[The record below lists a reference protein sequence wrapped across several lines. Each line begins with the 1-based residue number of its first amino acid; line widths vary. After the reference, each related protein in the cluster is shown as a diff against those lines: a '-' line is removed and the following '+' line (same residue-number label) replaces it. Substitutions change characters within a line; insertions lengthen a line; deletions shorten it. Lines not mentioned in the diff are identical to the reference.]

1 MKKID
6 ILVAD
11 DEPHIVR
18 ALSFIFSREGLA
30 VETARNGEEAFE
42 KYRQFSPR
50 IAFLDLIMPKMDG
63 IELCRKIK
71 SDLLTPSPYIIILTC
86 KGQEID
92 KENCL
97 KAGADE
103 FMTKPFSPKEVLE
116 KVRCLLEG

>member
-1 MKKID
+1 MKPVD

-18 ALSFIFSREGLA
+18 ALSFIFSREGMS
-30 VETARNGEEAFE
+30 VETARDGEEALA
-42 KYRQFSPR
+42 KYLLFTPK

-63 IELCRKIK
+63 VQLCRRIR
-71 SDLLTPSPYIIILTC
+71 SDITQSRPYIIILTC
-86 KGQEID
+86 KGQDID
-92 KENCL
+92 MDNCL

-116 KVRCLLEG
+116 KVKSLLGE

>member
-1 MKKID
+1 MKEID

-18 ALSFIFSREGLA
+18 ALSFVFSREGLA

-50 IAFLDLIMPKMDG
+50 IVFLDLIMPKMDG
-63 IELCRKIK
+63 VELCRKIK
-71 SDLLTPSPYIIILTC
+71 SDNLIKYPYIIILTC
-86 KGQEID
+86 RGQEID
-92 KENCL
+92 RENCL

-103 FMTKPFSPKEVLE
+103 VMTKPFSPKEVLE
-116 KVRCLLEG
+116 KVRSLLEG